1 MAMNKKRTLK
11 TITDE
16 VIRESESLCNAEE
29 ILTEIKTRWRRKI
42 APATLDRLRQGLDHH
57 QYLIGVDE
65 NDYLPY
71 PAVMERLDHI
81 ALCIP
86 MGKMELQ
93 RHRFFPGHR
102 LVPFI
107 SHELKESQIIFK
119 DPEGRDLPRLRES
132 FLIEEV
138 LHYYQY
144 SASPHFPND
153 IHFNEGAPGKSS
165 LTVPVWDFSEFL
177 ANHPCKTGDLL
188 KVRLLD
194 YEHGIFEISVCPKAE
209 WCKDRLRNRAQNI
222 ALEKILEEHCD
233 NPLFEKDGLEKQL
246 LRGLLSLQIKSEEI
260 TAIFNFTEFIESVE
274 SLTLLGGKEEGVRL
288 APMRHALP
296 NQYLCEEAVR
306 QPKGE
311 MGSLKAI
318 FDDLGLAVNADEF
331 KAILY
336 TIMGSENY
344 QLESVFD
351 LIFGGE
357 GKLFYDKKQ
366 HAAFYQHLRELL
378 LNICEDLKKPESQV
392 VTQLRD
398 QAVGAKLRLIALLRY
413 LEKKDLG
420 LKDLPVEILEH
431 IVDID
436 HFCGQALES
445 FADRDALPQ
454 IKILQDTRLALKIV
468 DPHLSRLEED
478 IYHRLDVY

>member
-1 MAMNKKRTLK
+1 MNKKRTLK

-16 VIRESESLCNAEE
+16 VIRESNSLCNAEE

-42 APATLDRLRQGLDHH
+42 APATLTRLRQGLDHH
-57 QYLIGVDE
+57 QYLIGIDE

-71 PAVMERLDHI
+71 PAVMEQLSHLS
-81 ALCIP
+81 LCIP
-86 MGKMELQ
+86 AGKMELL

-102 LVPFI
+102 LIPFI
-107 SHELKESQIIFK
+107 SHELKESQIVFK
-119 DPEGRDLPRLRES
+119 DPGGRDLPRLRES

-165 LTVPVWDFSEFL
+165 LTVPVWDLSEFFE
-177 ANHPCKTGDLL
+177 NYSCKTGDHLRL
-188 KVRLLD
+188 RLLD
-194 YEHGIFEISVCPKAE
+194 YEHGVFEISIYPKAQWRKE
-209 WCKDRLRNRAQNI
+209 RLQNRAVNV
-222 ALEKILEEHCD
+222 ALEKTLEEICD
-233 NPLFEKDGLEKQL
+233 NPAFDKDGLEKQL
-246 LRGLLSLQIKSEEI
+246 LRGLLNLQLKSETI
-260 TAIFNFTEFIESVE
+260 STFNFTAFLESIER
-274 SLTLLGGKEEGVRL
+274 LTLLGGKEEGVRL
-288 APMRHALP
+288 TSLTHALP
-296 NQYLCEEAVR
+296 NQYLCEEALR

-311 MGSLKAI
+311 MGSLKEI

-378 LNICEDLKKPESQV
+378 LKICEDLKQPESQV

-398 QAVGAKLRLIALLRY
+398 QAVGAKLRLIGLLRY
-413 LEKKDLG
+413 LEKNDLG
-420 LKDLPVEILEH
+420 LKDLPIEILEH

-436 HFCGQALES
+436 QFCGQALES
-445 FADRDALPQ
+445 FSDRDALPQ
-454 IKILQDTRLALKIV
+454 IKTLQDTRLALKIV
-468 DPHLSRLEED
+468 DPHLARLEED